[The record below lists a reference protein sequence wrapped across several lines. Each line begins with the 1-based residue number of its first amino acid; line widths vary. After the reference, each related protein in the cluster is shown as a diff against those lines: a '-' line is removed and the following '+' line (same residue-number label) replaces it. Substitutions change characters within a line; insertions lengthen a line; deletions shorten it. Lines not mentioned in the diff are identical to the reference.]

1 MITKYLKGDLFMGYL
16 MQLMI
21 ISIITLIGEFLHN
34 ALPLPIP
41 ASIYGMVLLF
51 ICLLT
56 GIIKEEQ
63 IQETADFLL
72 LIMPVMFIGPS
83 VGIMEDAG
91 ILMDTLIPFIFIIVL
106 STAIIMAIT
115 GIVTQKI
122 LHLKGSR
129 SSCQH

>member
-56 GIIKEEQ
+56 GIIKEQQ

-83 VGIMEDAG
+83 VGIMEDSG

>member
-1 MITKYLKGDLFMGYL
+1 MITKYLKGDLFMVYL

-41 ASIYGMVLLF
+41 TSIYGMVLLF

-56 GIIKEEQ
+56 GIIKEQQ

-83 VGIMEDAG
+83 VGIMEDSG

>member
-1 MITKYLKGDLFMGYL
+1 MGYL

-56 GIIKEEQ
+56 GIIKEQQ

-83 VGIMEDAG
+83 VGIMEDSG